1 MDPTETRMKL
11 VLAAEQLFAEK
22 GIDTVSLREIN
33 RAAGQKNTAAL
44 HYHFGTREA
53 LMEAIFE
60 HRMAGINDRRVAM
73 LDALEAEGP
82 VTSIRPVVAAMVIP
96 LAEQLEPARQG
107 GNYVRFLAQAL
118 SDPSIDLGG
127 LVRDKFDHGMA
138 RTRDLMRGLL
148 ADLPSEVVE
157 QRIRHAVAHFVHA
170 LADKARRDANGSSTR
185 WPKSSATG
193 GALFVAN
200 LVDTISGAL
209 TASVSDETLALVT
222 EATRKTA

>member
-1 MDPTETRMKL
+1 MRKTKMTFCRYVSVLFCVTCQIDDMDQMK
-11 VLAAEQLFAEK
+11 V
-22 GIDTVSLREIN
+22 EI
-33 RAAGQKNTAAL
+33 
-44 HYHFGTREA
+44 
-53 LMEAIFE
+53 
-60 HRMAGINDRRVAM
+60 
-73 LDALEAEGP
+73 
-82 VTSIRPVVAAMVIP
+82 S
-96 LAEQLEPARQG
+96 ARQG

-148 ADLPSEVVE
+148 ADLPPEVVE